1 MKGLHEAH
9 YNKRTRKIIILVTH
23 KEFPNSKQ
31 TSASDRRVRRWSVE
45 LLKFYAFMH
54 ARMRTQKPT
63 CAYALWVD
71 YCHNNF
77 NFLHVERECTALDV
91 REHLR

>member
-9 YNKRTRKIIILVTH
+9 YNKRTRKIIKLVTH

-45 LLKFYAFMH
+45 LLKVLCVYARAH
-54 ARMRTQKPT
+54 AHAETYLCIRP
-63 CAYALWVD
+63 LGH
-71 YCHNNF
+71 CHNNF